1 MGRIS
6 RTVVCGA
13 GAVGSAHAA
22 RLFDLDPE
30 GVAVV
35 AGGERLDRYR
45 LEGITVNGRRY
56 GFRLLPAGARG
67 EPADLLL
74 VAVKQHHLAAA
85 IEEVRGCVG
94 PATIVV
100 SLLNG
105 ISSEGILGAAFGPE
119 KVLHAF
125 VVGTD
130 AVREGTVTRYAS
142 IGRIVFGA
150 SSNDP
155 ADPRVAA
162 VKGLFE
168 RAGIPHAV
176 PADIVREQW
185 WKFMLNVGVNQVSA
199 VLGAPYGAFALPEVG
214 ALAREAMREVV
225 ALSAREGVPLSES
238 DVERCFPI
246 LASLAPEGKTS
257 MLQDVD
263 AGRKTEVE
271 IFAGAVVALG
281 RKHGVPT
288 PLNEALGRLI
298 AARER
303 MSLAPG

>member
-1 MGRIS
+1 VRRIS

-30 GVAVV
+30 GVALV
-35 AGGERLDRYR
+35 AGGDRLDRYR
-45 LEGITVNGRRY
+45 REGITVNGRRY
-56 GFRLLPAGARG
+56 GFHLLSAGERG
-67 EPADLLL
+67 PPADLLL

-85 IEEVRGCVG
+85 VEEVRGYVG
-94 PATIVV
+94 PRTVVV

-105 ISSEGILGAAFGPE
+105 ISSEGVLGAAFGSE

-130 AVREGTVTRYAS
+130 AVREGTVTRYGS
-142 IGRIVFGA
+142 IGRIVFGTA
-150 SSNDP
+150 SNDP

-162 VKGLFE
+162 VRDLLE
-168 RAGIPHAV
+168 RAGIPHVV
-176 PADIVREQW
+176 PEDILREQW

-214 ALAREAMREVV
+214 DLARDAMREVV
-225 ALSAREGVPLSES
+225 AVAAREGVALSEA

-271 IFAGAVVALG
+271 IFAGSVVALG
-281 RKHGVPT
+281 RKHGVST

>member
-1 MGRIS
+1 
-6 RTVVCGA
+6 
-13 GAVGSAHAA
+13 VGSAHAA
-22 RLFDLDPE
+22 RLFDLDP
-30 GVAVV
+30 GCVAVV

-45 LEGITVNGRRY
+45 REGITVNGRRY

-85 IEEVRGCVG
+85 VEEVRGYVG

-105 ISSEGILGAAFGPE
+105 ISSEGILGDAFGADQ
-119 KVLHAF
+119 VLHAF

-150 SSNDP
+150 ASNDP

-162 VKGLFE
+162 VRELFE
-168 RAGIPHAV
+168 RAGIPHVV
-176 PADIVREQW
+176 PADILREQW

-214 ALAREAMREVV
+214 DLARDAMREVV
-225 ALSAREGVPLSES
+225 ALAGREGVALGEP
-238 DVERCFPI
+238 DIARCFPI
-246 LASLAPEGKTS
+246 LASLAPDGKTS

-271 IFAGAVVALG
+271 IFAGAVAALG
-281 RKHGVPT
+281 RKHGLPT
-288 PLNEALGRLI
+288 PVNDILGRLI

-303 MSLAPG
+303 MSLVPG